1 MSDACIQKV
10 RIAAAHDGAAE
21 LIVSIVYGNGAV
33 SEIALDGHA
42 AALLMENC
50 GAHDPEDL
58 VGQPWTTV
66 KQALSG
72 AYNRYN
78 KNN

>member
-1 MSDACIQKV
+1 VTEASIQKV

-21 LIVSIVYGNGAV
+21 LIVTIVYGNGAV

-42 AALLMENC
+42 GAILMENC
-50 GAHDPEDL
+50 AATDPEDL
-58 VGQPWTTV
+58 VGQSWTRV
-66 KQALSG
+66 KQALVA

-78 KNN
+78 N